1 MRRWYRAKRLTRQ
14 ITVQRVEQ
22 ATGRILLA
30 RDLQACRV
38 GQDLLGRPPGPP
50 ATRVLVSSA
59 KGANGDGYGAVLAFD
74 LAGNLLGTFCEDNRI
89 TDPRGLCVDP
99 TGDLL
104 YVNSGNDRI
113 LALDRKGQIRRETSP
128 IEGLDPGGGVFGP
141 DGRYYVGSRF

>member
-1 MRRWYRAKRLTRQ
+1 MYTSIWNTTDQ
-14 ITVQRVEQ
+14 MS
-22 ATGRILLA
+22 
-30 RDLQACRV
+30 
-38 GQDLLGRPPGPP
+38 
-50 ATRVLVSSA
+50 VLVSST

-113 LALDRKGQIRRETSP
+113 LALDRKRQIRRERGARSTGSTP
-128 IEGLDPGGGVFGP
+128 EVESSGP
-141 DGRYYVGSRF
+141 TAATTLARVGSAQSWPYRQAWTGPQSRS